1 MYQIQP
7 SELAYQAPT
16 LYTKKKTS
24 LPRRPEKCLPSLLKQ
39 VSAITIQAAPDD
51 PQCWSGLG
59 RVSSSLNSAIST
71 GPFIHEC
78 RNRIVS
84 TSTHISISELPHLE
98 DSHQYPL
105 PSDSNATPFKVCLA
119 MCLQLN
125 ATNQYNHTVGSNR
138 FETTDMAG
146 SSFSSVN
153 TRVCDMNLQQ
163 QPHSHTSDLLT
174 MQKPDMDKTPTNQKA
189 PTLQSQLRLNS
200 PRTPDLSIQHIVPST
215 ALDSIATDANVP
227 NKMRYSREAKHEDLT
242 FSGTIISVTAYLGS
256 SPFTRWFQTP
266 TREIR
271 CGMWTRKIPIHLEIR
286 SSLIS
291 EHVLL
296 PNGQYGDLIYS
307 MPTCSAAYA
316 LLPTKHG
323 KFRFLL
329 KNTADSDDP
338 PRVFE
343 VVSRTE
349 LNLWFIQ
356 LRSAR
361 NETNSNTQAEM
372 HPIGQNPNTSIKSQ
386 TTDKAFTAHDHD
398 CSEVFHD
405 RSNEICEPS
414 TEISHI
420 QSICPHNGKTV
431 ASTNYESSPKHQSD
445 NIIPEL
451 SSGVDETRQITYANI
466 QNRHDLPSPSSDS
479 LIKVQP
485 INTVSKKILI
495 DAESHT
501 STSAYSQER
510 TSLNLETPT
519 DTPFVNTTTTRNPP
533 TNSCSNQP
541 VFQIERCDTYS
552 IADIRAAFLPNLRN
566 TQLQV
571 RSIWYEADAA
581 ARDSL
586 QGLQHL
592 DLLQSRAYGLQIEL
606 QRLAV
611 SVSGC

>member
-1 MYQIQP
+1 
-7 SELAYQAPT
+7 
-16 LYTKKKTS
+16 
-24 LPRRPEKCLPSLLKQ
+24 
-39 VSAITIQAAPDD
+39 
-51 PQCWSGLG
+51 
-59 RVSSSLNSAIST
+59 
-71 GPFIHEC
+71 
-78 RNRIVS
+78 
-84 TSTHISISELPHLE
+84 
-98 DSHQYPL
+98 
-105 PSDSNATPFKVCLA
+105 
-119 MCLQLN
+119 
-125 ATNQYNHTVGSNR
+125 
-138 FETTDMAG
+138 MAG

-271 CGMWTRKIPIHLEIR
+271 C
-286 SSLIS
+286 
-291 EHVLL
+291 
-296 PNGQYGDLIYS
+296 
-307 MPTCSAAYA
+307 
-316 LLPTKHG
+316 
-323 KFRFLL
+323 
-329 KNTADSDDP
+329 
-338 PRVFE
+338 

>member
-343 VVSRTE
+343 
-349 LNLWFIQ
+349 
-356 LRSAR
+356 
-361 NETNSNTQAEM
+361 
-372 HPIGQNPNTSIKSQ
+372 
-386 TTDKAFTAHDHD
+386 DKAFTAHGHD
-398 CSEVFHD
+398 CSGVFHD

>member
-1 MYQIQP
+1 
-7 SELAYQAPT
+7 
-16 LYTKKKTS
+16 
-24 LPRRPEKCLPSLLKQ
+24 
-39 VSAITIQAAPDD
+39 
-51 PQCWSGLG
+51 
-59 RVSSSLNSAIST
+59 
-71 GPFIHEC
+71 
-78 RNRIVS
+78 
-84 TSTHISISELPHLE
+84 
-98 DSHQYPL
+98 
-105 PSDSNATPFKVCLA
+105 
-119 MCLQLN
+119 
-125 ATNQYNHTVGSNR
+125 
-138 FETTDMAG
+138 MAG

-451 SSGVDETRQITYANI
+451 SSGVDET
-466 QNRHDLPSPSSDS
+466 L
-479 LIKVQP
+479 
-485 INTVSKKILI
+485 SKKILI